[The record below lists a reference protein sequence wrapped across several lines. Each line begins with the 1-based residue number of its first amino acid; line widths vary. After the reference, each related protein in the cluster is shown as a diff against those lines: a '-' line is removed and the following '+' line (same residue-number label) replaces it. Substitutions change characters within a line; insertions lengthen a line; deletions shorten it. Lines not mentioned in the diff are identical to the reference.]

1 MGLLTALG
9 HLLNFIAPALGMA
22 VIGSV
27 LVKLVWHRAMRRVG
41 WAGLLVWSAA
51 VGALVLFGGLLLF
64 GRDGAM
70 ATYAA
75 LVLATACVFWW
86 KGLRQT

>member
-1 MGLLTALG
+1 MGLLTAIG

-27 LVKLVWHRAMRRVG
+27 LVKLVWRRSMRRVG
-41 WAGLLVWSAA
+41 WAGLLAWSAA

-75 LVLATACVFWW
+75 LVLATASVFWW
-86 KGLRQT
+86 KGLSRA